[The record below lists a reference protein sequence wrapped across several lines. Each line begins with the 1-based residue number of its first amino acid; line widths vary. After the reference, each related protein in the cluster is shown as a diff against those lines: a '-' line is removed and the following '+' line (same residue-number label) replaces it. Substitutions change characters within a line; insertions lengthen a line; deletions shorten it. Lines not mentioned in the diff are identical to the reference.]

1 MDEHER
7 ELVAGR
13 YSVGQRR
20 VFLTKWVG
28 QAWEDMQA
36 KDNDM
41 IRQAFQQVGL
51 GLRIDGSRD
60 HKIKIKDFPNVEVG
74 N

>member
-1 MDEHER
+1 MDERER

-20 VFLTKWVG
+20 VFVTKWVG
-28 QAWEDMQA
+28 QAWEDMHT

-41 IRQAFQQVGL
+41 IRQACRHVGQ
-51 GLRIDGSRD
+51 GLPVDGSQD
-60 HKIKIKDFPNVEVG
+60 YEIKIKEFLEVQVG